1 MSLLA
6 PQRYIADWLCYS
18 WTLALWGKKG
28 EEDCNITTI
37 KLGISKLDHKLF
49 VKDSQREES

>member
-1 MSLLA
+1 M
-6 PQRYIADWLCYS
+6 RYIADCLCYS